1 MTIKKKK
8 NSKPKK
14 KKKAK
19 SQKLKKSKRIKSKKN
34 LKIKENLRLKTNK
47 KEFDPEIEKILKD
60 HINSVN
66 SKWQSNVFPSSS
78 LAKIVLKELN
88 LPKTRFRLVHKEVRK
103 ILMNWAENK
112 LCIHMGTTHY
122 THSSKTKMIYEFPD
136 EIIDF
141 FRFEGMLSLPI

>member
-1 MTIKKKK
+1 MMPKKK
-8 NSKPKK
+8 NQDEK

-19 SQKLKKSKRIKSKKN
+19 SKKSKKSKGIKSKKSS
-34 LKIKENLRLKTNK
+34 KIKENLKSKTSN
-47 KEFDPEIEKILKD
+47 KEFDPKIEKILKD

-88 LPKTRFRLVHKEVRK
+88 IPKTRFRIIHKEVRN
-103 ILMNWAENK
+103 ILMNWAEKK
-112 LCIHMGTTHY
+112 LCVHIGTTHY

-136 EIIDF
+136 EMIDF
-141 FRFEGMLSLPI
+141 FRFEGMFSLPI